1 FSSDETQIKMLF
13 QMQENV
19 GIIILT
25 FNALQKWHVIYLKLA
40 MPKRLWG
47 HSENAVNIN
56 IWVAIGTYLI
66 VAYVKHI
73 LKSNLSIHEI
83 MQILGVS
90 AFDKTPVKELLTE
103 FQVNQ
108 NVKEQLD
115 LFCINF

>member
-1 FSSDETQIKMLF
+1 
-13 QMQENV
+13 
-19 GIIILT
+19 
-25 FNALQKWHVIYLKLA
+25 
-40 MPKRLWG
+40 
-47 HSENAVNIN
+47 
-56 IWVAIGTYLI
+56 

-90 AFDKTPVKELLTE
+90 AFDKTSVKELLTE